1 MSFIIRCE
9 CNAKLE
15 VADRKAGSQINCPRC
30 KTTIDLPANP
40 AASHDQAKRGKGNVG
55 NPLTGDSNWRK
66 QQTYAK
72 TAKSQGY
79 GYVNQG
85 FAQTTVHQAVGPN
98 EHIGRVTNKVT
109 RPSALAWRQ
118 GNFLEAPPII
128 KFVAIA
134 GFIFGSL
141 CVLYGV
147 FGTFTAL
154 AHLSTVRQSVRFSGM
169 EQHGRYVNMAAGQ
182 HVMMSMLAMLAYM
195 VYGGALGV
203 GAYGLGIRKLWGW
216 IVVLVCGAMAALAF
230 LYWSFDYIMFV
241 YTWLDFGRDRP
252 NSRFNSFRNQIMV
265 RWHMTYLIV
274 IFCCAGFA
282 VISLWLLLKEK
293 VRRAYLG

>member
-15 VADRKAGSQINCPRC
+15 VADRKAGSQIECPKC
-30 KTTIDLPANP
+30 KTKIDLSATPR
-40 AASHDQAKRGKGNVG
+40 ASQDQAQHGKGNVG
-55 NPLTGDSNWRK
+55 NPLTDVSRWQK

-72 TAKSQGY
+72 TTKSQRY
-79 GYVNQG
+79 GYIDQG
-85 FAQTTVHQAVGPN
+85 LAQTTAHRAVSSN
-98 EHIGRVTNKVT
+98 EQIGHVINKMDSP
-109 RPSALAWRQ
+109 RPLSWRDGQ
-118 GNFLEAPPII
+118 FLEAPAII

-134 GFIFGSL
+134 GFVFGSL

-147 FGTFTAL
+147 YGTFTAL
-154 AHLSTVRQSVRFSGM
+154 AQWSTVRQSVRFPGM
-169 EQHGRYVNMAAGQ
+169 EQHQYHVNAAAGQ
-182 HVMMSMLAMLAYM
+182 YVMMSMLAMLAYM
-195 VYGGALGV
+195 VYGGALGI

-230 LYWSFDYIMFV
+230 LYWSFDYIMFIFSSFE
-241 YTWLDFGRDRP
+241 FGRDRP
-252 NSRFNSFRNQIMV
+252 NSRFNAIRNQIMV
-265 RWHMTYLIV
+265 RWHLTYLTV

-282 VISLWLLLKEK
+282 VISIWLLLKEK